1 MGKSTRPVRILFLTS
16 VRDVGVDD
24 RNGQT
29 ILTKDGP
36 KYMKGIVEHA
46 VEQCHPGGALHGI
59 CEVAGVITDDTE
71 KGLIGSGYSLVP
83 TGGEQWIH
91 PLDLEDH
98 RGVRIAEITFHHPSL
113 FRALPLKD
121 VARRREAKREYEAE
135 VLAMMKE
142 LGVHVL
148 ISDHYMAKI
157 EFLVNGTFGLYGR
170 VLNIHPAVTL
180 HGHPCCLRG
189 KTPTA
194 DAITRAQSGRQTR
207 TGATLHL
214 VNEEIDDGPIIH
226 WAAPTPVNPDDTP
239 QELRLRNYRMAK
251 LPVFTEGMIRYVH
264 DVLSHL

>member
-1 MGKSTRPVRILFLTS
+1 MRKQCPVRIVFLTS
-16 VRDVGVDD
+16 IRDVGADD
-24 RNGQT
+24 HNGQ
-29 ILTKDGP
+29 IVLTKDGP
-36 KYMKGIVEHA
+36 KYMKGVVEHT
-46 VEQCHPGGALHGI
+46 VEACRPGGALYGI
-59 CEVAGVITDDTE
+59 CEIAGVITDDTE
-71 KGLIGSGYSLVP
+71 KGLAESGYPLVP
-83 TGGEQWIH
+83 TEGEQWIH

-98 RGVRIAEITFHHPSL
+98 RGTKIVDMTLHRPSL
-113 FRALPLKD
+113 FRALPMED
-121 VARRREAKREYEAE
+121 VGGRRAAKEAYEAE
-135 VLAMMKE
+135 LVATMKE
-142 LGVHVL
+142 LGGDVL
-148 ISDHYMAKI
+148 VSDHYMAKI